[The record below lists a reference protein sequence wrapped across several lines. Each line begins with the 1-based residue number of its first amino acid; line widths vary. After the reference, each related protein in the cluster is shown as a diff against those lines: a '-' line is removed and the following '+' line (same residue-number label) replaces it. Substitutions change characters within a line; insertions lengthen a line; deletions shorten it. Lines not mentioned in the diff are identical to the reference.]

1 MVFEALV
8 YLVYT
13 IYSIFSIY
21 TTYIF
26 SIYHKAALLCELRL
40 YSKQVWGLKRKI
52 VLFSSM

>member
-26 SIYHKAALLCELRL
+26 SIYPKAALLCELRL
-40 YSKQVWGLKRKI
+40 YSKQVWGLKTKI